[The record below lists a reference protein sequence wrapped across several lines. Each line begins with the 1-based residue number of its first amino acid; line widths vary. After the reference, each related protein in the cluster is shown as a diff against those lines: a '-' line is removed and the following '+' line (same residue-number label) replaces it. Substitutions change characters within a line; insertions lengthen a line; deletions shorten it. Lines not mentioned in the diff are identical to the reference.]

1 MSGPIP
7 REVARENQFGKK
19 LDEDEFLGEENISC
33 KWVPYMGTYSAVDKK
48 LLVAKCIQSGIE
60 VAFKNHIY
68 WYHGDLF
75 KQLKGGAI
83 GARLTGVV
91 ARVVMDKWEQ
101 RLREVLRSNLV
112 KTYLLG
118 KYVDDVNLATSIIGK
133 GYR

>member
-1 MSGPIP
+1 MDKFG
-7 REVARENQFGKK
+7 REYTNKEKK
-19 LDEDEFLGEENISC
+19 MLI
-33 KWVPYMGTYSAVDKK
+33 
-48 LLVAKCIQSGIE
+48 AKHLMIRIR